1 MKKYIIDI
9 YGADKGYSTVID
21 GALEA
26 LAQFSD
32 IHIVLCDLR
41 MESQKHLPSVTMMAQ
56 TRISVW

>member
-26 LAQFSD
+26 LAPPP
-32 IHIVLCDLR
+32 L
-41 MESQKHLPSVTMMAQ
+41 
-56 TRISVW
+56 